1 MLIASHNLVSCATF
15 IFQTRPDRAFQ
26 GKGYGKGAL
35 QEVLKYIASKPFG
48 SSKTV
53 LITCNPQNEVAYR
66 LYRQIGFTET
76 GKSDDDELELG
87 ITLANARPYH

>member
-1 MLIASHNLVSCATF
+1 MVIYDYDEEVYNIWHMM
-15 IFQTRPDRAFQ
+15 IDRAVQ

-35 QEVLKYIASKPFG
+35 LEVLKYIASKPFG

-53 LITCNPQNEVAYR
+53 LITCNPQNEAAYR

-87 ITLANARPYH
+87 ITLVNSLPYH